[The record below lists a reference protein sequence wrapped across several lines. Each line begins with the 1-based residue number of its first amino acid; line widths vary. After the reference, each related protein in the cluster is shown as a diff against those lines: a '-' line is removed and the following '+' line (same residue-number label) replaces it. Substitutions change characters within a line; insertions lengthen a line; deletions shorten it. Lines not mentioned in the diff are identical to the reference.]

1 MGRRERAS
9 AGSAM
14 TVYGLVDCNN
24 FFVSCE
30 RVFRPSLE
38 GRPAVVLSS
47 NDGCVIARSNEAR
60 ALGVGMGQPVF
71 QIKDLIRQEDIQ
83 VLSANHSLYSDMS
96 HRVMQVLA
104 ELAPS
109 AETYSIDECFLDLTG
124 IRDDLVGFGQRI
136 RTTVQQW
143 TGLPVCVGIAET
155 KTLAK
160 VANRIAKT
168 SERTQGVLNLTG
180 SSRRS
185 KALEMTPVAQ
195 VWGIGR
201 QFTQKLDRKG
211 ARTAL
216 DLSRLSN
223 EWVRKEMGVQGLRTV
238 LELRG
243 EDCIGFE
250 DMPQPKQ
257 STMVSRSF
265 GRPVTALEDLADAIT
280 VFATDAARSI
290 RTANRLS
297 SSVHVFIE
305 TSRFRKDPPYAPSQ
319 LEALSPPTHNTRH
332 IVRAA
337 IKCLKEIYREG
348 LAYKRAGVM
357 LLDLVDARQEQ
368 PSLFEKP
375 NPKDGQLMEAMD
387 VIERRMGPGAIRFGH
402 SGSAARWR
410 PSGAFRSPH
419 YTTRWVDIPVV
430 KT

>member
-1 MGRRERAS
+1 
-9 AGSAM
+9 M

-30 RVFRPSLE
+30 RAFRPSLE
-38 GRPAVVLSS
+38 GRPTVVLSS

-83 VLSANHSLYSDMS
+83 VISANHSLYSDMS

-124 IRDDLVGFGQRI
+124 IRDDLAGFGQRI

-160 VANRIAKT
+160 IANRIAKT
-168 SERTQGVLNLTG
+168 SERTHGVLNLTG

-201 QFTQKLDRKG
+201 QFAQKLDHKG

-216 DLSRLSN
+216 DLARLPD
-223 EWVRKEMGVQGLRTV
+223 EWVRKEMGVRGLRTV

-250 DMPQPKQ
+250 DMPQPRQ
-257 STMVSRSF
+257 TTMVSRSF
-265 GRPVTALEDLADAIT
+265 GNPVTALEDLADAIT
-280 VFATDAARSI
+280 VFATDAARTI
-290 RTANRLS
+290 RTANRVC

-375 NPKDGQLMEAMD
+375 DPKDGQLMEAMD
-387 VIERRMGPGAIRFGH
+387 VIERRMGRGAIRFGH

-410 PSGAFRSPH
+410 SSGAFRSPH
-419 YTTRWVDIPVV
+419 YTTRWAGIPVV
-430 KT
+430 KS

>member
-38 GRPAVVLSS
+38 GRPTVVLSS
-47 NDGCVIARSNEAR
+47 NDGCVIARSSEAR

-71 QIKDLIRQEDIQ
+71 QIKALIRQEDIQ
-83 VLSANHSLYSDMS
+83 VISANHSLYSDMS

-124 IRDDLVGFGQRI
+124 IRDDLPGFGQRV

-201 QFTQKLDRKG
+201 QFAQKLDHKG

-216 DLSRLSN
+216 DLARLPD
-223 EWVRKEMGVQGLRTV
+223 EWVRKEMGVRGLRTV

-243 EDCIGFE
+243 EDCLGFE
-250 DMPQPKQ
+250 DMPQPRQ
-257 STMVSRSF
+257 TTMVSRSF
-265 GRPVTALEDLADAIT
+265 GNPVTALEDLADAIT
-280 VFATDAARSI
+280 VFATDAARTI
-290 RTANRLS
+290 RTANRVC

-319 LEALSPPTHNTRH
+319 LEALSPPTHSTRD

-357 LLDLVDARQEQ
+357 LLDLVDARQAQ
-368 PSLFEKP
+368 ASLFDRP
-375 NPKDGQLMEAMD
+375 DPKDDRLIDAMD
-387 VIERRMGPGAIRFGH
+387 AIEGRMGPGSIRFGL

-419 YTTRWVDIPVV
+419 YTTRWADIPVV

>member
-1 MGRRERAS
+1 MGRRERAG

-14 TVYGLVDCNN
+14 TVYGLADCNN

-38 GRPAVVLSS
+38 GRPTVVLSS

-71 QIKDLIRQEDIQ
+71 QIKALIRQEEIQ
-83 VLSANHSLYSDMS
+83 VISANHSLYSDMS

-124 IRDDLVGFGQRI
+124 IRDDLAGFGQRV

-160 VANRIAKT
+160 IANRIAKT

-201 QFTQKLDRKG
+201 QFALKLDHEG

-216 DLSRLSN
+216 DLSRLSDG
-223 EWVRKEMGVQGLRTV
+223 WVRKEMGVQ
-238 LELRG
+238 
-243 EDCIGFE
+243 DCGQFWSSGG
-250 DMPQPKQ
+250 K
-257 STMVSRSF
+257 
-265 GRPVTALEDLADAIT
+265 TA
-280 VFATDAARSI
+280 
-290 RTANRLS
+290 
-297 SSVHVFIE
+297 
-305 TSRFRKDPPYAPSQ
+305 
-319 LEALSPPTHNTRH
+319 
-332 IVRAA
+332 
-337 IKCLKEIYREG
+337 
-348 LAYKRAGVM
+348 
-357 LLDLVDARQEQ
+357 
-368 PSLFEKP
+368 
-375 NPKDGQLMEAMD
+375 
-387 VIERRMGPGAIRFGH
+387 
-402 SGSAARWR
+402 SGSRIC
-410 PSGAFRSPH
+410 PSPNRAPWFRVPSAV
-419 YTTRWVDIPVV
+419 R
-430 KT
+430 